1 MTNPMPAAQL
11 VHLLEGPVR
20 GAVHVPGDPGYA
32 EQRAAYRGAP
42 AVVVEATCAA
52 DVRAAVLA
60 ARHGGM
66 ELVVQSTG
74 HGTHDAPD
82 GSLLLR
88 TSAMRQVLVDPGARV
103 AHLGPGV
110 RWSEVIAAAEPFG
123 LAPLSGDTPSV
134 GVVGYTLGGGL
145 SWLSRA
151 YGFAADSLLRA
162 EVVTA
167 DGRIVTADAHRH
179 PELFWALRGGGGSLG
194 VVTSMEIRLHPVPA
208 VFGGV
213 AEFPVERATALL
225 RYLDQHGDDLPDAL
239 SLSLVVGRTTVLLR
253 GVYAGPEADGRAAL
267 APLRAVAGEP
277 VSDSFRAMPYSEVA
291 TIGGTPPRGF
301 AMVPYLSDDVISDV
315 VDTVT
320 RPGSTVEAVEIKH
333 WGGAIARPDHP
344 APGPVSH
351 RDARFVLKLNGP
363 ADACA
368 PITRH
373 ATGGSFLNFLGDT
386 TRTHTAYTAEDLH
399 RLQAVK
405 AAYDPTNVFRRG
417 HAIRVSPGPSAPR
430 AGTP

>member
-1 MTNPMPAAQL
+1 MTNPTATQADPVGQL
-11 VHLLEGPVR
+11 VHLLETQVR
-20 GAVHVPGDPGYA
+20 GAVHVPGDAGYD
-32 EQRAAYRGAP
+32 EQGSSYRGAP
-42 AVVVEATCAA
+42 ALIVEATCAA
-52 DVRAAVLA
+52 DVRAAVLG
-60 ARHGGM
+60 ARHAGLD
-66 ELVVQSTG
+66 LVVQSTG

-88 TSAMRQVLVDPGARV
+88 TSAMRTVLVDPDRRV
-103 AHLGPGV
+103 AHVGPGV

-162 EVVTA
+162 QLVTA
-167 DGRIVTADAHRH
+167 DGRMVTADAHH
-179 PELFWALRGGGGSLG
+179 HAELFWALRGGGGNFG
-194 VVTSMEIRLHPVPA
+194 VVTDLDIRLHPVPT

-213 AEFPVERATALL
+213 AEFPVERAAGLL
-225 RYLDQHGDDLPDAL
+225 RHLERHGDGLPDEL
-239 SLSLVVGRTTVLLR
+239 SVSIVVGRTSVLVR
-253 GVYAGPEADGRAAL
+253 GVYAGTEAAGRQAL
-267 APLRAVAGEP
+267 APLLATAGEP
-277 VSDSFRAMPYSEVA
+277 LSDTFRAMPYRDVA
-291 TIGGTPPRGF
+291 SIGGTPPRGF
-301 AMVPYLSDDVISDV
+301 EMVRYLSDDLITDI

-320 RPGSTVEAVEIKH
+320 RPDSQVEAVEIKH

-363 ADACA
+363 AQACA
-368 PITRH
+368 PITAH

-386 TRTHTAYTAEDLH
+386 TRTHTAYTVENLR

-405 AAYDPTNVFRRG
+405 ATYDPTNVFRRG
-417 HAIRVSPGPSAPR
+417 HVIPQVSPAR
-430 AGTP
+430 